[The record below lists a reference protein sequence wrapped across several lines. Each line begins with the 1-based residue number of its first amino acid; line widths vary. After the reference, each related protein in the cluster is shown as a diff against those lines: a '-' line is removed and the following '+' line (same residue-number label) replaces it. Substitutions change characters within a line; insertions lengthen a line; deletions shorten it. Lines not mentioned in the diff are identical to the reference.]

1 MHQKHIS
8 IKVIYPQLKTGSMS
22 WNGCFDVLQRQ
33 RPTLQ
38 YKVVNWKVPNSSWV
52 KVNIDGASKGN
63 SGISSYRVYLRN
75 ELGNLIYVES
85 GYIEI
90 VNSIYVKATAILRVL
105 QYCKVQGHEKVILEI
120 DSLGL
125 QKIILM
131 EWKIPWEIVQIVEE
145 IQCITET
152 INIQV
157 YHIFRETNTL
167 VDYIAN
173 TAKSEGIQ

>member
-1 MHQKHIS
+1 M
-8 IKVIYPQLKTGSMS
+8 
-22 WNGCFDVLQRQ
+22 
-33 RPTLQ
+33 
-38 YKVVNWKVPNSSWV
+38 

-131 EWKIPWEIVQIVEE
+131 E
-145 IQCITET
+145 
-152 INIQV
+152 
-157 YHIFRETNTL
+157 
-167 VDYIAN
+167 
-173 TAKSEGIQ
+173 